1 MVVFNL
7 SLGIFVNDRELSLSL
22 VIGMLMIGTN
32 VERGNDTKTQFDIRH
47 KRHFATFFGNFG

>member
-22 VIGMLMIGTN
+22 VVGMLMIGTN
-32 VERGNDTKTQFDIRH
+32 VERGNDTKIQCNIRH
-47 KRHFATFFGNFG
+47 KRNVVE

>member
-22 VIGMLMIGTN
+22 VVGMLMIGTN
-32 VERGNDTKTQFDIRH
+32 VSRGNDT
-47 KRHFATFFGNFG
+47 